1 MMDTPTNPT
10 STQVETST
18 LVKMFTQVKREIESL
33 AQEVRNYMD
42 GHVDN
47 MSIEDL
53 RVSIKQNE
61 NVLGS
66 FTDDRMIFP

>member
-53 RVSIKQNE
+53 RVSIKRNE

-66 FTDDRMIFP
+66 FTGDRMIFP